1 MTKPDTA
8 VIPFYQVD
16 AFTTQPFGGNP
27 AGVCPLTEWL
37 PDDVLQAI
45 ATENNLSETA
55 FLCRSRKGINCA
67 GVRLRLKWIVRSCHS
82 RSILGAVQQA
92 WLPTRDY
99 RLPHP

>member
-55 FLCRSRKGINCA
+55 FCA
-67 GVRLRLKWIVRSCHS
+67 GRGRVSTALVYAC
-82 RSILGAVQQA
+82 G
-92 WLPTRDY
+92 
-99 RLPHP
+99 